1 MEKDWYGFVNQV
13 CEKINYDENCDYVMK
28 IQRFYN
34 PVEDAKSSMNEVN
47 MMNIASKFTPSLSPF
62 VKEFYISSYY
72 SIIISEKMD
81 LTMYDVLDMIHGKP
95 SWNDVL
101 SYTLDVILHYVT
113 ELHQQGMVHCDLH
126 FGNIMFKLPSG
137 SDLIKEKNKW
147 NKSPIIFARGLEN
160 GSIIMKFIDYG
171 LASIKEDIENKMGKK
186 LKFYENGLVIENLK
200 KIGCISENDT
210 IGASAFGVSKIPY
223 KIPYKFFDILEFYDI
238 ACVLDMGMGETTGN
252 APVMLKILN
261 EEKRL
266 KGSSECRVG
275 ARFE

>member
-1 MEKDWYGFVNQV
+1 MRN
-13 CEKINYDENCDYVMK
+13 
-28 IQRFYN
+28 RL
-34 PVEDAKSSMNEVN
+34 MNEVN

-81 LTMYDVLDMIHGKP
+81 LTMYDVLDIIHGKP

-147 NKSPIIFARGLEN
+147 NESPIIFARGLEN

-200 KIGCISENDT
+200 KIGCIS
-210 IGASAFGVSKIPY
+210 
-223 KIPYKFFDILEFYDI
+223 
-238 ACVLDMGMGETTGN
+238 
-252 APVMLKILN
+252 
-261 EEKRL
+261 
-266 KGSSECRVG
+266 
-275 ARFE
+275 